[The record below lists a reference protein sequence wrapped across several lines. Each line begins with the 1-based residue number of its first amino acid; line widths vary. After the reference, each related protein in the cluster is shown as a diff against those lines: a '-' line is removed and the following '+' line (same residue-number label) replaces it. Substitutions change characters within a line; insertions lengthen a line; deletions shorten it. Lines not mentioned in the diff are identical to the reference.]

1 VGSEEEIEML
11 EATGAVLRLIR
22 GILIAHEKEWIS
34 TSEYRTLLKECAGCI
49 AEIEKKDRGEG

>member
-1 VGSEEEIEML
+1 MSKEEIEML
-11 EATGAVLRLIR
+11 EAHGELIRLIR

-34 TSEYRTLLKECAGCI
+34 TSDYRTLLRECVGCI

>member
-1 VGSEEEIEML
+1 MSKEESEML
-11 EATGAVLRLIR
+11 EATGTVLRLIR

-34 TSEYRTLLKECAGCI
+34 TSEYRTLLKECVECV